1 MMNKFSNF
9 KFSNFSQFL
18 VWVILSFTIASFIFN
33 NLPEYSKSAY
43 RPTIVTH
50 PMEKLGADFTA
61 NYVAANS
68 IREGLNPYKNNARFG
83 SRFVNPYLS
92 REWPVYVYPIIGAY
106 FFIPLSFFSIA
117 LAYKL
122 WIIISLILLLLSII
136 YLVQIFPSKLLVFT
150 TLVTISF
157 LSYPLLFALERG
169 ISDIIILFLLCIAFY
184 YQVKGRN
191 DWITALTI
199 SMSILIKL
207 YPGIFLLY
215 FVIRRKWGLVK
226 KILLFLFILTF
237 STFNLGLLK
246 DSFTSIQNFS
256 TKPTI
261 WIGNHS
267 LISFLSLN
275 RWSETFLLPVSF
287 FIILSMTGTTFYF
300 AYKRRQKDNLFDF
313 LEWGICFIL
322 MTIIPS
328 VSHDY
333 NLILQIFTVAGIFY
347 YFRTIKNF
355 RRKNLFLAVSS
366 ILLIS
371 TLFAPTF
378 IVFANPF
385 LSNKFPILFLLWI
398 LLFYLHLDKQAESI

>member
-1 MMNKFSNF
+1 
-9 KFSNFSQFL
+9 
-18 VWVILSFTIASFIFN
+18 
-33 NLPEYSKSAY
+33 
-43 RPTIVTH
+43 
-50 PMEKLGADFTA
+50 
-61 NYVAANS
+61 
-68 IREGLNPYKNNARFG
+68 
-83 SRFVNPYLS
+83 
-92 REWPVYVYPIIGAY
+92 
-106 FFIPLSFFSIA
+106 
-117 LAYKL
+117 
-122 WIIISLILLLLSII
+122 
-136 YLVQIFPSKLLVFT
+136 
-150 TLVTISF
+150 
-157 LSYPLLFALERG
+157 
-169 ISDIIILFLLCIAFY
+169 
-184 YQVKGRN
+184 
-191 DWITALTI
+191 
-199 SMSILIKL
+199 MSILIKL

-398 LLFYLHLDKQAESI
+398 LLFYLHLYKQAESI